1 MNTEVNLKLILAN
14 EIISTSFLS
23 NPDLIQDVY
32 YVYENPAKIESIE
45 VLKLNSVVTKVKNY
59 SEYKLN
65 SHRIIVKQRENS
77 NQIIS
82 DELSPKSIQRNTNIG
97 QKISENIDA
106 CLLKVLE
113 QKFTVRGK
121 INYFSRTWKNLFKK
135 MSVDDLVKNFD
146 GKNWIITTPEI
157 GNQLKAHSQFS
168 AVDDGKEINHLGDI
182 GQLSIFTNNSLESGV
197 VYAGKMSSLM
207 AIINKDIKIE
217 EFSVGEIWDKGF
229 KIIVEYLIFNHG
241 VDKWTIK

>member
-23 NPDLIQDVY
+23 NPDLIQDIY
-32 YVYENPAKIESIE
+32 YVYSNPAKIESIE
-45 VLKLNSVVTKVKNY
+45 VIKLNNVVNKVRNCT
-59 SEYKLN
+59 EYKLN

-97 QKISENIDA
+97 QKISENLDA

-121 INYFSRTWKNLFKK
+121 INFFKRTLKTFFRKPTP
-135 MSVDDLVKNFD
+135 VDLVNNFE
-146 GKNWIITTPEI
+146 GNNWIITTPEI
-157 GNQLKAHSQFS
+157 GNELKSHPMFS
-168 AVDDGKEINHLGDI
+168 LVDDRKEINHLGDI
-182 GQLSIFTNNSLESGV
+182 GQLSVFTNSSIESGV
-197 VYAGKMSSLM
+197 VYSGNVSSLM
-207 AIINKDIKIE
+207 AIINKDIKVE
-217 EFSVGEIWDKGF
+217 EFDAGDLWDKGF
-229 KIIVEYLIFNHG
+229 KINIEYLVFNHG
-241 VDKWTIK
+241 VDKWIIK

>member
-45 VLKLNSVVTKVKNY
+45 LVKLNDVVSRVHSYT
-59 SEYKLN
+59 EYKLN

-97 QKISENIDA
+97 QKISENLDA

-121 INYFSRTWKNLFKK
+121 INFFKRTLRTFFKK
-135 MSVDDLVKNFD
+135 PTPVDLVGHFK
-146 GKNWIITTPEI
+146 GKTWIITTPEI
-157 GNQLKAHSQFS
+157 GNELKSHPEFS
-168 AVDDGKEINHLGDI
+168 LVDDSKEINHLGDI
-182 GQLSIFTNNSLESGV
+182 GQLSVFTNTSIEVGT
-197 VYAGKMSSLM
+197 VYAGNTSSLM
-207 AIINKDIKIE
+207 AIINKDIKID
-217 EFSVGEIWDKGF
+217 EFNVGDLWDKGF
-229 KIIVEYLIFNHG
+229 TINVEYLIFNHG